1 MFRFLYLFLTITL
14 IPIANGQKLQFF
26 NVKSKSLNFAQKLGI
41 PSDSSV
47 HELGA
52 FRISKQITLKQYKEY
67 LNSIKEDSLYS
78 FYLSQLPKID
88 NQEKLTAKYLSSNEF
103 DSQPVIGVSMDNAC
117 NYAHWYTTNQKN
129 EKLKYRL
136 PTLVEWISMDE
147 EKKDVSHGFLLDWT
161 LNAYDE
167 SSFLLHKKGEF
178 TLGYFYQHK
187 PTDVKVKKRKC
198 VIGKSFRVSLA
209 DPVKIASQF
218 PCYADEGYADVGFR
232 LVEVGVRDSA
242 FSQNNIVKRKIQ
254 DDILLST
261 PLSSNKSLTVSYGNL
276 VYNEVELNGKIIEY
290 YTRNGQLEG
299 PFNVFTWVNNQKIQV
314 VNGEMR
320 NNCRI
325 GYWTIF
331 DEKDP
336 NAILVKRLYHGYLD
350 FDQVIPKTSSNDLIT
365 FVQKELNPSPGLD
378 KDGCRIY
385 TPVKER
391 DLIFSSRQY
400 RQLLFDQNNLPDSRM
415 VEVIKSALSK
425 KDVISYDNS
434 QFSKVSEEDRLN
446 SFNGEIIG
454 FRIKEDFF
462 FDKNRKLS
470 ETRILGL
477 APIYRDSVENVVK
490 EICWFYFPQVR
501 KHFVTINSLESGSN
515 LDNLFLDRKF
525 FASVYSTGQE
535 KLNKNEKE
543 LAYTDIKLL
552 LFEHEIWLYL
562 EGLRKDDVFDR

>member
-1 MFRFLYLFLTITL
+1 MNRFFYLLVTIAL
-14 IPIANGQKLQFF
+14 IPIANAQKLQFF
-26 NVKSKSLNFAQKLGI
+26 NIKSKSLNFAQKLGV

-47 HELGA
+47 HELGS
-52 FRISKQITLKQYKEY
+52 FRISNQITLKQYKQY
-67 LNSIKEDSLYS
+67 LNSIKKDSLYS
-78 FYLSQLPKID
+78 FYLSQLPKIE

-117 NYAHWYTTNQKN
+117 NFARWYTAIQKN
-129 EKLKYRL
+129 NKVKYRL
-136 PTLVEWISMDE
+136 PILVEWISMNE
-147 EKKDVSHGFLLDWT
+147 EKKTFSDDFLLDWT
-161 LNAYDE
+161 LNSYDE
-167 SSFLLHKKGEF
+167 SSLLFYKKGEF
-178 TLGYFYQHK
+178 PLGYFYQHK
-187 PTDVKVKKRKC
+187 NTDPKIKKRKS
-198 VIGKSFRVSLA
+198 VIGRSFRISLA
-209 DPVKIASQF
+209 DPVKISSRF
-218 PCYADEGYADVGFR
+218 SYFADEGYADVGFR
-232 LVEVGVRDSA
+232 LVEVNKVDFLDKKVGQGTTQEDIQLITPIASDSP
-242 FSQNNIVKRKIQ
+242 
-254 DDILLST
+254 T
-261 PLSSNKSLTVSYGNL
+261 PRFYEDLDR
-276 VYNEVELNGKIIEY
+276 NEVELNGKIIEY
-290 YTRNGQLEG
+290 YTRNGLLEG
-299 PFNVFTWVNNQKIQV
+299 PFNVFTRVNNQKIQV
-314 VNGEMR
+314 VKGEMR

-331 DEKDP
+331 DENNP

-350 FDQVIPKTSSNDLIT
+350 FEQVIPKTSSNDLIT
-365 FVQKELNPSPGLD
+365 FIQKELNPSPGLD

-385 TPVKER
+385 TAVRER

-400 RQLLFDQNNLPDSRM
+400 RQLLFDQNNLPASRM

-490 EICWFYFPQVR
+490 EICWLYFPQLR

-562 EGLRKDDVFDR
+562 EGLRKDDIYER